1 MKRILL
7 LIAILASAS
16 IMILGTDP
24 AQAFRGGGSR
34 GGSTQTTTAIEPKGA
49 ILWEQL
55 KKMDYKSKFKM
66 WPGKTS
72 FYQGTEPHG
81 SLLTTYVNIPAFM
94 NIVGKKGMLPE
105 GSMVVKESYS
115 ADKKPMSITVMYKVR
130 AYNPDAGDWFWA
142 KYAPDGKVEAEGKVD
157 ACIKCHS
164 AKKDNDY
171 IHTGSLK

>member
-7 LIAILASAS
+7 LITILASAG
-16 IMILGTDP
+16 IMLLGNDP
-24 AQAFRGGGSR
+24 AQAFRGGGGR
-34 GGSTQTTTAIEPKGA
+34 GGSQATTAIEPKGA

-55 KKMDYKSKFKM
+55 KKMDYKAKFKM

-72 FYQGTEPHG
+72 LYQGTEPHG
-81 SLLTTYVNIPAFM
+81 SLLTTYVNIPALM
-94 NIVGKKGMLPE
+94 NIVGKKGVLPE
-105 GSMVVKESYS
+105 GSIVIKENYS
-115 ADKKPMSITVMYKVR
+115 ADKKLMSVTVMYKVR

-171 IHTGSLK
+171 IQTGSLK